1 MTTGL
6 IDDLRPGG
14 PDETGPGGLTEDL
27 ARFTVGARYL
37 AEDRELAVRPLLD
50 TIGVMIAGTRE
61 PEYRVLADWVAGQ
74 AAPGPATVAG
84 AWSRT
89 QPSLAAFANA
99 TLANLLDFDDVAPVV
114 KGHPSAVLVPTV
126 LALSAGRPVSGAAL
140 IDAYLVGLDVMAS
153 VAARMDIAGHYALGW
168 HSTSTLG
175 VIAATAAACR
185 LTGTPVE
192 ATRSAL
198 GMAASF
204 AGGIRQNFGTLT
216 KSLHVGRA
224 AEAAIVATTLAGLGG
239 TADPASLEGSFGFL
253 ALFGGACQIPSPGD
267 LVPGHGIRSGLNVK
281 QYPCCY
287 QIHRALDAALTLRP
301 GIMGRDVV
309 SAEVT
314 VQPNGSVS
322 LLHHR
327 PRDGM
332 QAKFSAEYT
341 VAAALLDG
349 SVGLTAFDEA
359 SVLRPEIQR
368 LLRRVTLAESACP
381 PGPASWAGGYAVVQ
395 ATLAD
400 GQVLTE
406 RVDIPA
412 GDARRPL
419 SREMLAQKFRDCL
432 GYAGLAAS
440 ADATVDLIEALPAAP
455 VADDLLAPAA
465 AGH

>member
-1 MTTGL
+1 MTASL
-6 IDDLRPGG
+6 FDDLRPGS
-14 PDETGPGGLTEDL
+14 PDGTGGLTEDL
-27 ARFTVGARYL
+27 ARFAVSARYR
-37 AEDRELAVRPLLD
+37 ADDRELAVRPLLD
-50 TIGVMIAGTRE
+50 TIGVMIAGTGE

-126 LALSAGRPVSGAAL
+126 LALSAARPVSGAAL

-153 VAARMDIAGHYALGW
+153 VAARMDIPGHYALGW

-185 LTGTPVE
+185 LTGAPAG

-216 KSLHVGRA
+216 KALHVGRA

-239 TADPASLEGSFGFL
+239 TADPAAIEGPLGFL
-253 ALFGGACQIPSPGD
+253 ALFGGGGQTPPSD
-267 LVPGHGIRSGLNVK
+267 ADVPGHGIRSGLNIK

-287 QIHRALDAALTLRP
+287 QIHRALDAALALRP
-301 GIMGRDVV
+301 RTVGQEITSV
-309 SAEVT
+309 EVT
-314 VQPNGSVS
+314 VQPNGSAS

-359 SVLRPEIQR
+359 SVLRPEAQR
-368 LLRRVTLAESACP
+368 LLHRVTLAESACP
-381 PGPASWAGGYAVVQ
+381 PAGPASWAGGYAVVQ

-400 GQVLTE
+400 GRALTE
-406 RVDIPA
+406 RADIPY

-419 SREMLAQKFRDCL
+419 SQPMVRQKFRDCL
-432 GYAGLAAS
+432 RYAGLAAS
-440 ADATVDLIEALPAAP
+440 ADAIARLVEELPSAL
-455 VADDLLAPAA
+455 VAGDLLAAA
-465 AGH
+465 AAAR